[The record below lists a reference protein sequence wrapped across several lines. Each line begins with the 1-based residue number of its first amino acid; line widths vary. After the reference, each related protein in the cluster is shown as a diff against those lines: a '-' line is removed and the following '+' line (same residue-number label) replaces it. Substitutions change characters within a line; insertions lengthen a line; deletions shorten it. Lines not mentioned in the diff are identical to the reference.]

1 MNTAPTTTSLANVQ
15 VMNLVFLLAIQASL
29 NKDPAEACYKFGLCA
44 EDAPLLEGLKSLER
58 IDGLARNLDRAAF
71 TLREDIR
78 ELLFAP
84 PGLVNV
90 YDAVRDTSRSAGVEV
105 GDRVP
110 RDK

>member
-1 MNTAPTTTSLANVQ
+1 MDTAPSLAKMGNVQ
-15 VMNLVFLLAIQASL
+15 MMNMVFLLAIQASL

-44 EDAPLLEGLKSLER
+44 EDGPLLEGLMSLDR
-58 IDGLARNLDRAAF
+58 INGLAGNLDRAAF
-71 TLREDIR
+71 TLRDDVR

-90 YDAVRDTSRSAGVEV
+90 YDAVRDSSTSAAVAV
-105 GDRVP
+105 KDRVS

>member
-1 MNTAPTTTSLANVQ
+1 MNPAPTTRLADVQ

-44 EDAPLLEGLKSLER
+44 EDVALLDALKSLER
-58 IDGLARNLDRAAF
+58 INGLAGNLDRSAF
-71 TLREDIR
+71 TLRDDIR

-90 YDAVRDTSRSAGVEV
+90 YAAVRDASKST
-105 GDRVP
+105 P
-110 RDK
+110 RGGE